1 MFTVQY
7 FQRRHSREESSD
19 ILKSGVP
26 YCTIS
31 ATGSSIQIPPYMCF
45 LSFILVTTSMQSTS
59 RKCLFLDVSQ
69 ICSLAVSTPPS
80 LCIVTTIPLL
90 SALSSELAYLTS
102 SRALNLSAQ
111 PSSFNYAHLFRQS
124 VCAQPWK
131 LGTAPPLRFNP
142 LPPHPITFPSF
153 LPSKP
158 NSPS

>member
-31 ATGSSIQIPPYMCF
+31 ATGSSIQIPSYMCF

-59 RKCLFLDVSQ
+59 RKCLFLNVSQ
-69 ICSLAVSTPPS
+69 TCSLAVSTPPS

-111 PSSFNYAHLFRQS
+111 PSSFNYAHLFFRQS
-124 VCAQPWK
+124 VCAHPWK
-131 LGTAPPLRFNP
+131 LGTAPPPFQP
-142 LPPHPITFPSF
+142 STTASHHLPVIS
-153 LPSKP
+153 L
-158 NSPS
+158 